1 MKKVNREDILRMIG
15 MRDSAGLMKKINSL
29 MLDIYDENG
38 VLAEYS
44 TQLIITSKNITLL
57 AQRVTDTETGIA
69 ELDVEYNNISA
80 TVSSLT
86 TTVSGHTTQI
96 SSLQITTGNIS
107 ASVSSLTT
115 TVNGHTTQISSL
127 RVDLNGVSATVTA
140 DHTTLGTHTTQ
151 IGQLQVMTTSIS
163 QSVSSISDEVD
174 AIDGTVTTHTTQIS
188 TLRTD
193 LNGVSAT
200 VTADHSTLGT
210 HTTQIGALEVSA
222 NSISNRVTVI
232 EGDYV
237 KTAQLS
243 LYVDKASVSWL
254 TGSADNVIFNF
265 TNKFQIQHS
274 GTAVL
279 NLTANG
285 DLEITGTLKAN
296 SVIGTLTVDS
306 NGNLSGNGSIV
317 TNAVV
322 AGYKSQEVTVPS
334 TNNSTT
340 TISAASG
347 MFVFLKGTVT
357 TNTHYFLL
365 PTLSDIKSVLGISS
379 TSVFFSI
386 RIIILN
392 QSSAEYCY
400 LSYRTG
406 TNATTNQPWKM
417 SYDDTHYT
425 GGDAVTQLAVG
436 DYIEILLIY
445 NPTVGEYRAYETVH
459 NN

>member
-15 MRDSAGLMKKINSL
+15 MRDSAGLMNKINSL

-44 TQLIITSKNITLL
+44 TQLIITSKNISLL
-57 AQRVTDTETGIA
+57 AQRVTDTETGIS

-80 TVSSLT
+80 TVSSL
-86 TTVSGHTTQI
+86 S
-96 SSLQITTGNIS
+96 
-107 ASVSSLTT
+107 T

-127 RVDLNGVSATVTA
+127 RVDLNGISATVTADHSTLGTHTTQIGQLQVTTTSISQSVSSISDEVDAIDGTVTSHTSQISTLRTDLNGISATVTA

-151 IGQLQVMTTSIS
+151 IGQLQVTSNSIS
-163 QSVSSISDEVD
+163 Q
-174 AIDGTVTTHTTQIS
+174 
-188 TLRTD
+188 
-193 LNGVSAT
+193 
-200 VTADHSTLGT
+200 
-210 HTTQIGALEVSA
+210 
-222 NSISNRVTVI
+222 RVTVI

-243 LYVDKASVSWL
+243 LYVDKESVSWL

-265 TNKFQIQHS
+265 TNKFQIQHA
-274 GTAVL
+274 GNAVL

-306 NGNLSGNGSIV
+306 NGNLSGSGSIV

-322 AGYKSQEVTVPS
+322 SGYKSQEVTVPS

-340 TISAASG
+340 TISAGNG
-347 MFVFLKGTVT
+347 MFVFLKGSVT

-365 PTLSDIKSVLGISS
+365 PTLSDIKSVLGITSS
-379 TSVFFSI
+379 SVFFSI
-386 RIIILN
+386 RMIILN
-392 QSSAEYCY
+392 QSSATQCY
-400 LSYRTG
+400 ISYRTG

-417 SYDDTHYT
+417 SYDDTHFT

>member
-15 MRDSAGLMKKINSL
+15 MRDSAGLMNKINSL

-44 TQLIITSKNITLL
+44 TQLIITSKNISLL
-57 AQRVTDTETGIA
+57 AQRVTDTETGIS

-80 TVSSLT
+80 TVSSL
-86 TTVSGHTTQI
+86 S
-96 SSLQITTGNIS
+96 
-107 ASVSSLTT
+107 T

-127 RVDLNGVSATVTA
+127 RVDLNG
-140 DHTTLGTHTTQ
+140 
-151 IGQLQVMTTSIS
+151 I
-163 QSVSSISDEVD
+163 
-174 AIDGTVTTHTTQIS
+174 
-188 TLRTD
+188 
-193 LNGVSAT
+193 SAT

-210 HTTQIGALEVSA
+210 HTTQIGQLQVTS
-222 NSISNRVTVI
+222 NSISQRVTVI

-243 LYVDKASVSWL
+243 LYVDKESVSWL

-265 TNKFQIQHS
+265 TNKFQIQHA
-274 GTAVL
+274 GNAVL

-306 NGNLSGNGSIV
+306 NGNLSGSGSIV

-322 AGYKSQEVTVPS
+322 SGYKSQEVTVPS

-340 TISAASG
+340 TISAGNG
-347 MFVFLKGTVT
+347 MFVFLKGSVT

-365 PTLSDIKSVLGISS
+365 PTLSDIKSVLGITSS
-379 TSVFFSI
+379 SVFFSI
-386 RIIILN
+386 RMIILN
-392 QSSAEYCY
+392 QSSATQCY
-400 LSYRTG
+400 ISYRTG

-417 SYDDTHYT
+417 SYDDTHFT